1 MLIVEHIGHVRNH
14 IDSILML
21 RNAGK
26 KGNMVKERQTPVHE
40 WEILRIL
47 AKRETVQALA
57 RFLLERGI
65 IARDSVVNGR
75 CGIVSAE
82 RRG

>member
-1 MLIVEHIGHVRNH
+1 
-14 IDSILML
+14 
-21 RNAGK
+21 
-26 KGNMVKERQTPVHE
+26 MVKERQTRFHK
-40 WEILRIL
+40 WRMLRIWV
-47 AKRETVQALA
+47 KRETVQAWA

-82 RRG
+82 RRGQ

>member
-1 MLIVEHIGHVRNH
+1 MGKIVKNVKRVSTRKEMVEMGEAPNGTPLGTDLIGI
-14 IDSILML
+14 
-21 RNAGK
+21 
-26 KGNMVKERQTPVHE
+26 
-40 WEILRIL
+40 
-47 AKRETVQALA
+47 
-57 RFLLERGI
+57 RGI